1 MVNYTGTN
9 LGGGYQGISPVQTIN
24 NYKSSEN
31 VMYRRVLRHGWNTQ
45 YATGEVNGKT
55 RAITPF
61 RAVNG
66 LGDFLAR
73 HHVACDGPSQVHG
86 SRIVTK
92 RALRNHI
99 QSCDTTGVPITSGNV
114 KFVPDSSDYIKFK
127 KLQAM
132 NRNYNDKSNGGS
144 TNLDYVPLMAVRRR

>member
-1 MVNYTGTN
+1 
-9 LGGGYQGISPVQTIN
+9 
-24 NYKSSEN
+24 
-31 VMYRRVLRHGWNTQ
+31 MYRRVLRDGWNTQ
-45 YATGEVNGKT
+45 YATGQVNGQN

-73 HHVACDGPSQVHG
+73 YHVACDGPSQVHG

-127 KLQAM
+127 KLQAL

-144 TNLDYVPLMAVRRR
+144 TNSEYVALMAIRR